1 MMSLIRRH
9 QRAITIAVT
18 FCTISTFVFFG
29 SARAIAP
36 AIQAPDVSVWHTGT
50 IDLSSKQLALRARF
64 LASEMPG
71 NPKNPETWCAWMNP
85 GFVTQWI
92 LERGLGTQMIE
103 SNSVF
108 KEYLESRKAKERQW
122 QGYKHPVLGYLNYE
136 AVLSQ
141 FNPPL
146 AQALKAWQ
154 SDSDASAA
162 TKIAL
167 YNRANRMPIDFYST
181 IIRYQEA
188 SLPDSQKDQRLADYP
203 MSLFGYD
210 SIKDWF
216 GQDFVESCVK
226 LVALGAQEAK
236 DLGYH
241 VAQEEVRRSIHSR
254 VEQLWMQLQ
263 EKGMDLPLHSF
274 KARMFGS
281 IGMEED
287 DLVEFWK
294 ELILFDCFYHHQGS
308 QILTDPLAIEK
319 MASFVGESREIEL
332 YEIPKMYQTS
342 SFEAMAKLQLYW
354 HYTTGIGL
362 TDSVVPT
369 RMRSLSDIAQSA
381 PELMAKKVSL
391 SWRKMTLDDFCAWIG
406 PKKMIIM
413 ESQDQLWSEI
423 SAQITNQ
430 KIDDVQERVRLLSKL
445 DRNARERVDQVS
457 LKWLL
462 KNDPKNLMQAY
473 ESAPV
478 ENQVLSL
485 ALASTKQPLEGISN
499 VNLLLKELENP
510 VSDRPYT
517 QDGMNYY
524 LFEMTQ
530 PSCDEVIDFAKA
542 QELSLLEILLSKKIK
557 NHYEA
562 MKTRQVPALYKE
574 GKLLE
579 LSRARSQVL
588 MDLFQPLLVELQNQM
603 ADLTSQPAKSQI
615 YKLNEANDIAKWRYV
630 AFLQKAP
637 AETEEG
643 LALALAPW
651 VPVKLVKNFHRSDVL
666 RTPLGQIF
674 ELSKDQWTQIEL
686 NNPLLYQRAKLLEV
700 KLPQTEDQA
709 AFWRLA
715 DQTQGT
721 LDQQVS
727 EEYVRKWAAFHEK
740 EWAPEK
746 EPQAPPVQVSKNL

>member
-1 MMSLIRRH
+1 
-9 QRAITIAVT
+9 
-18 FCTISTFVFFG
+18 
-29 SARAIAP
+29 
-36 AIQAPDVSVWHTGT
+36 
-50 IDLSSKQLALRARF
+50 
-64 LASEMPG
+64 
-71 NPKNPETWCAWMNP
+71 MNP
-85 GFVTQWI
+85 GFITQWI
-92 LERGLGTQMIE
+92 LERGLATEMME

-108 KEYLESRKAKERQW
+108 KEYLESRKAKEMQW
-122 QGYKHPVLGYLNYE
+122 QGYKHPFLGYLNYG
-136 AVLSQ
+136 AVLAQ

-154 SDSDASAA
+154 SDENVSAA

-167 YNRANRMPIDFYST
+167 YNRASRMPVEFYST

-188 SLPDSQKDQRLADYP
+188 ALPDSQKDQRLDDYP

-216 GQDFVESCVK
+216 GADFVESCVK
-226 LVALGAQEAK
+226 IVALGAQEAK
-236 DLGYH
+236 NLGYH
-241 VAQEEVRRSIHSR
+241 VSQEEVRRSIHSR
-254 VEQLWMQLQ
+254 IEQIWTQLQ

-308 QILTDPLAIEK
+308 QILTDPLSIEK
-319 MASFVGESREIEL
+319 MASFVGESREVEL
-332 YEIPKMYQTS
+332 YEIPKMYQTPN
-342 SFEAMAKLQLYW
+342 FEAMAKLQLYW

-362 TDSVVPT
+362 NDSVVPT
-369 RMRSLSDIAQSA
+369 RMRNLSDIAQSA
-381 PELMAKKVSL
+381 PELIAKKVAL
-391 SWRKMTLDDFCAWIG
+391 SWRKMTLDDFCARVG
-406 PKKMIIM
+406 PKKMIVM
-413 ESQDQLWSEI
+413 ESEDQLWSEI
-423 SAQITNQ
+423 SSQITSQ
-430 KIDDVQERVRLLSKL
+430 KIDDVEERVRLLSKL
-445 DRNARERVDQVS
+445 DRSARERVDQIS

-499 VNLLLKELENP
+499 VNLLLKELEN
-510 VSDRPYT
+510 SSRDRPYT
-517 QDGMNYY
+517 QDEMNYY
-524 LFEMTQ
+524 LFEMIQ
-530 PSCDEVIDFAKA
+530 PPCDEVVDFAKA

-557 NHYEA
+557 KHYEA
-562 MKTRQVPALYKE
+562 MKTRQVPSLYKE

-579 LSRARSQVL
+579 LSKARSQVL
-588 MDLFQPLLVELQNQM
+588 MDLFQPLLVEIQNQM
-603 ADLTSQPAKSQI
+603 AQLTSQPAKSQI
-615 YKLNEANDIAKWRYV
+615 YKLNEASDIAKWRYV

-637 AETEEG
+637 IETQEDLTFE
-643 LALALAPW
+643 LASW
-651 VPVKLVKNFHRSDVL
+651 VPVKSVKSFHRSDVL

-674 ELSKDQWTQIEL
+674 ELAKDDWTQIDL
-686 NNPLLYQRAKLLEV
+686 NNPLLYQRAKLIQV
-700 KLPQTEDQA
+700 KLPETGDRTA
-709 AFWRLA
+709 LWRFA

-721 LDQQVS
+721 LDQQIS
-727 EEYVRKWAAFHEK
+727 EEYVRKWAAAHEK

-746 EPQAPPVQVSKNL
+746 APQAPPVQVSKNL